1 MDGKMLQQ
9 SLADPGVLRRNEI
22 DALQDFDRALRHIT
36 KVTDG
41 RGHNIEPGI
50 HIFPLYYPHSV
61 NPGLSR
67 PTNVSKHTMRATHS
81 RPQSHPVVVSLLL
94 LPLVLSGC
102 ADKPAKEKLEP
113 TKPPPEK
120 QQPAQPQG
128 TSLTLPSSNYS
139 GIFNS
144 AEQSLAQFNWMQ
156 ASVELEKLPKT
167 GLSPNDSVYLA
178 YLQARISYVRGDQQ
192 GALSQLERLDTP
204 GINPALR
211 YRVLSFKHYILD
223 MQGDSLACAQL
234 ADQLL
239 RIAPGD
245 TAAAWK
251 RSVWRNLEKTDAEQL
266 SAALSSTGDT
276 QWRGWLD
283 LALISRDSTVALPG
297 QLTRW
302 RTEHP
307 DHPAA
312 KALPGGLNF
321 VLDQNSQR
329 GKVALLLPLS
339 GELGRAGKAVLNG
352 FLAAYYEERGAGG
365 SVSEL
370 IVIDLDKSPSASSAY
385 QEAVR
390 QGVSMVVGPLSKEAL
405 ADMATQLERPVPI
418 LALNRIDQILPASGS
433 ALVQLS
439 LAPEDDAVSI
449 ADLAF
454 GAGARRA
461 LIISPGGDWGSKVE
475 PVLRERWTT
484 LGGTIAG
491 SVTYTTYDDYSSSVK
506 SLLAL
511 DASEQRASE
520 LRNVLVTDIDFAP
533 RRRQDADVI
542 FLLSRN
548 GTEARSMKP
557 LLAFHYAGDIPV
569 YALSSIYSG
578 VPDERNQDLNGI
590 ILAETPWL
598 LGANPGLRVTL
609 AAGDLGSDSLTQL
622 NALGADAFMVQS
634 EFPRLQSGADAVFR
648 GNTGLLTMDPNLTI
662 KRELPAATFDGGA
675 LKPL

>member
-1 MDGKMLQQ
+1 MPKSQ
-9 SLADPGVLRRNEI
+9 
-22 DALQDFDRALRHIT
+22 
-36 KVTDG
+36 
-41 RGHNIEPGI
+41 
-50 HIFPLYYPHSV
+50 PLLV
-61 NPGLSR
+61 
-67 PTNVSKHTMRATHS
+67 A
-81 RPQSHPVVVSLLL
+81 LLL
-94 LPLVLSGC
+94 LPLVLWGC
-102 ADKPAKEKLEP
+102 AEKPTKKEVEP

-120 QQPAQPQG
+120 IQSAQPQG

-139 GIFNS
+139 GVFNS

-192 GALSQLERLDTP
+192 DALTQLERLDSP

-251 RSVWRNLEKTDAEQL
+251 RSVWRNLERTDAEQL
-266 SAALSSTGDT
+266 SAALYTSGDT

-283 LALISRDSTVALPG
+283 LALISRDSNVALPG

-302 RTEHP
+302 RNEHP

-312 KALPGGLNF
+312 KPLPGGLNF
-321 VLDQNSQR
+321 VLDQDSER

-352 FLAAYYEERGAGG
+352 FLAAYYEERAAGG

-385 QEAVR
+385 QEVVR

-454 GAGARRA
+454 GSGARRA

-484 LGGTIAG
+484 LGGTIAD

-506 SLLAL
+506 SILAL
-511 DASEQRASE
+511 DASEQRANE
-520 LRNVLVTDIDFAP
+520 LRTVLATNIDFAP

-578 VPDERNQDLNGI
+578 VPDERNHDLNGI
-590 ILAETPWL
+590 IMAETPWL

-634 EFPRLQSGADAVFR
+634 GFSRLQSGADAVFR

>member
-1 MDGKMLQQ
+1 
-9 SLADPGVLRRNEI
+9 
-22 DALQDFDRALRHIT
+22 
-36 KVTDG
+36 
-41 RGHNIEPGI
+41 
-50 HIFPLYYPHSV
+50 
-61 NPGLSR
+61 
-67 PTNVSKHTMRATHS
+67 
-81 RPQSHPVVVSLLL
+81 L
-94 LPLVLSGC
+94 LPLVLWGC
-102 ADKPAKEKLEP
+102 AGKPAKKEVEP
-113 TKPPPEK
+113 TKPAPEK
-120 QQPAQPQG
+120 QQPSQPQG

-139 GIFNS
+139 AVFNS

-156 ASVELEKLPKT
+156 ASVDLEKLPKA
-167 GLSPNDSVYLA
+167 GLSPNDSAYLG

-192 GALSQLERLDTP
+192 DALAQLERLDSP

-251 RSVWRNLEKTDAEQL
+251 RSVWRNLEKTDAGQL
-266 SAALSSTGDT
+266 SAALSTAGDT

-283 LALISRDSTVALPG
+283 LALISRDNSVALPG
-297 QLTRW
+297 QLTLW
-302 RTEHP
+302 RNQHP

-312 KALPGGLNF
+312 RPLPGGLDF
-321 VLDQNSQR
+321 LLDQGPQR
-329 GKVALLLPLS
+329 GKVAVLLPLS
-339 GELGRAGKAVLNG
+339 GELGGAGKAVLNG
-352 FLAAYYEERGAGG
+352 FLAAYYEERAAGG
-365 SVSEL
+365 PVSEL
-370 IVIDLDKSPSASSAY
+370 VIVDLDKSPSPSSAY

-390 QGVSMVVGPLSKEAL
+390 QGASIVVGPLSKEAL
-405 ADMATQLERPVPI
+405 ADLATQLERPVPI
-418 LALNRIDQILPASGS
+418 LALNRIDQILPASGGS

-454 GAGARRA
+454 GKGARRA
-461 LIISPGGDWGSKVE
+461 LIINPGGDWGSKVE

-484 LGGTIAG
+484 LGGTIAD

-511 DASEQRASE
+511 DASEQRANE
-520 LRNVLVTDIDFAP
+520 LRNVLASNIDFAP
-533 RRRQDADVI
+533 RRRQDVDVI

-634 EFPRLQSGADAVFR
+634 GFSRLQSGADALFR

-662 KRELPAATFDGGA
+662 KRELPAATFDGGV